1 MKATLPD
8 EENAM
13 RWMPLMIAWATIATL
28 SACTV
33 MEPAGPTQAADSGPS
48 TAVQGALVD
57 PACAGE
63 PVEYD
68 VLPFDLG
75 NTSRP
80 ARAVVLSGS
89 PCLGPTGQL
98 TELWVQF
105 RGEWV
110 SQLKTAGTLIA
121 LPIYSEGYPH
131 LTVQGLGP
139 CAPIWRWHG
148 TGYLAARTCP

>member
-1 MKATLPD
+1 
-8 EENAM
+8 M
-13 RWMPLMIAWATIATL
+13 RWMPSMIAWATITTLAACTAMDPTEPTRTAATL
-28 SACTV
+28 
-33 MEPAGPTQAADSGPS
+33 PAKAADSASS

-68 VLPFDLG
+68 VQPFDLG

-80 ARAVVLSGS
+80 ARVVVLSGS

-105 RGEWV
+105 KGEWV

-121 LPIYSEGYPH
+121 LPNHHHQGYPH

-139 CAPIWRWHG
+139 CAPVWRWQG
-148 TGYLAARTCP
+148 TGYRAARTCP